1 MLSYLFTDAKYEKK
15 KKLAI
20 QIIKNIDQ
28 KIKELQKIEETL
40 SHKKL
45 EPEDYDYIEK
55 KLIII
60 EALKYFYNL

>member
-1 MLSYLFTDAKYEKK
+1 MLSYLFTDAKYEKN
-15 KKLAI
+15 KKLAKT
-20 QIIKNIDQ
+20 IIKNIDL
-28 KIKELQKIEETL
+28 KIKELKKNEETL
-40 SHKKL
+40 NHKKL

>member
-1 MLSYLFTDAKYEKK
+1 MLSYLFTDAKYEKN

-28 KIKELQKIEETL
+28 KIKELKNKEETL

>member
-1 MLSYLFTDAKYEKK
+1 MLSYLFTDAKYEKN
-15 KKLAI
+15 KKLAQ

-28 KIKELQKIEETL
+28 KIKELKKTEETL

>member
-1 MLSYLFTDAKYEKK
+1 MLSYLFTDAKYEKN

-28 KIKELQKIEETL
+28 KIKELQKTEETL

>member
-1 MLSYLFTDAKYEKK
+1 MLSYLFTDAKYEKN